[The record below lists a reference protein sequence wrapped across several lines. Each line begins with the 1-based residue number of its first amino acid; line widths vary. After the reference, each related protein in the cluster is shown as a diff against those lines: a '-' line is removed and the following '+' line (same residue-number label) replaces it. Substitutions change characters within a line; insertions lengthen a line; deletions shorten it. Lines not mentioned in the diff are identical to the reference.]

1 MGYQNI
7 TFAPIRNQKSLITIL
22 GFNYMFIKNFNTFL
36 ENILNEIFAASKNCI
51 TKFIMYT
58 LPVREIENQ
67 EGWTSTQFS
76 YLLTNFI
83 IHLVLQVEG
92 SYKRIAERATQ
103 IDTCW
108 SLSVIDVIPE
118 PF

>member
-36 ENILNEIFAASKNCI
+36 ESILNEIFAASKNCI

-76 YLLTNFI
+76 YQLTNFE
-83 IHLVLQVEG
+83 VEG

-103 IDTCW
+103 IDTCS